1 MKLIEYILKDLP
13 VEDIFRIKACIK
25 EVDIKPNEIFISK
38 GDIINKVRYIKEGM
52 VRAYT
57 YDDNGREITFIFRWE
72 NQFFRPYESLLKQP
86 SKYYFQ
92 ALEATRLL
100 ELDFQIIQDYADEHP
115 LYAHKYNEILKNI
128 LFEALEHLE
137 SFVLLSP
144 EKRYLKIIQEKPDI
158 IHRVQD
164 KHLASF
170 LGITPVS
177 LSRIKKRISGK
188 KH

>member
-1 MKLIEYILKDLP
+1 MCIHSCVRE
-13 VEDIFRIKACIK
+13 VEL
-25 EVDIKPNEIFISK
+25 KPNEIFISK
-38 GDIINKVRYIKEGM
+38 GDVINKARYIKEGM

-57 YDDNGREITFIFRWE
+57 YDDEGREITFIFRWE

-92 ALEATRLL
+92 ALETTRML
-100 ELDFQIIQDYADEHP
+100 ELDFQIIQNYMDDHPQYAQ
-115 LYAHKYNEILKNI
+115 KYNEVLKNI
-128 LFEALEHLE
+128 LIEVFEHLE

-144 EKRYLKIIQEKPDI
+144 EKRYLKIINEKPDI

-164 KHLASF
+164 RHLASF

-177 LSRIKKRISGK
+177 LSRIKKRIADK
-188 KH
+188 RH

>member
-1 MKLIEYILKDLP
+1 MKLIEHLLKDLP
-13 VEDIFRIKACIK
+13 FTEILRWKESVQEVHLKAN
-25 EVDIKPNEIFISK
+25 DIFISK
-38 GDIINKVRYIKEGM
+38 GDIITKVRYIQEGM

-57 YDDNGREITFIFRWE
+57 YDEDGREITFIFRWE
-72 NQFFRPYESLLKQP
+72 NQFFRPYESLLQQP

-92 ALEATRLL
+92 ALEPTRML
-100 ELDFQIIQDYADEHP
+100 ELDFQLIQNYMDDHPQYAQ
-115 LYAHKYNEILKNI
+115 KYNEVLKNI
-128 LFEALEHLE
+128 LIEVFEHLE

-144 EKRYLKIIQEKPDI
+144 EKRYLKIINEKPDI

-164 KHLASF
+164 KYLASF

>member
-1 MKLIEYILKDLP
+1 MKLVTYLLEDLP
-13 VEDIFRIKACIK
+13 TEDVLRLTSYIQ
-25 EVDIKPNEIFISK
+25 EVHLKPNEVFISK
-38 GDIINKVRYIKEGM
+38 GEISTKVRYIKEGL

-57 YDDNGREITFIFRWE
+57 YDDEGREITFIFRWE
-72 NQFFRPYESLLKQP
+72 NQFFRPYESLLRQP

-92 ALEATRLL
+92 ALEATSLL
-100 ELDFQIIQDYADEHP
+100 ELDFQIIQDYVAEHTE
-115 LYAHKYNEILKNI
+115 YAYKLNELLKNT

-144 EKRYLKIIQEKPDI
+144 EKRYLKIINEKPDI

-164 KHLASF
+164 KYIASF

-177 LSRIKKRISGK
+177 LSRIKKRIATRR
-188 KH
+188 H

>member
-1 MKLIEYILKDLP
+1 MKSIEYLLKDIPL
-13 VEDIFRIKACIK
+13 EDVFRIKAHIQ
-25 EVDIKPNEIFISK
+25 EVNLKPNEIFISK
-38 GDIINKVRYIKEGM
+38 GDITNKARFIQEGL

-57 YDDNGREITFIFRWE
+57 YDDEGREITFLLRWE

-92 ALEATRLL
+92 ALEVTKII
-100 ELDFQIIQDYADEHP
+100 ELDFQIIQNYIEEHP
-115 LYAHKYNEILKNI
+115 IYSKKYSEVLKSI
-128 LFEALEHLE
+128 LFETLEHLE

-144 EKRYLKIIQEKPDI
+144 EKRYLKIINEKPDI

-164 KHLASF
+164 RYLASF